1 MERNRTVYIDPDM
14 RDLAFDDEGMMRELY
29 GDETSAQCVR
39 LTLMAWK
46 ADFPLDES
54 HGTDYERILGQR
66 ISDLTNDSVDEVV
79 REAIFQEETVT
90 QIDSIA
96 HEVDGRH
103 IDIEFSGT
111 LSSGQTISME
121 VTQT

>member
-1 MERNRTVYIDPDM
+1 MERNRTVYIDPDT
-14 RDLAFDDEGMMRELY
+14 RDLAFDGEGMLRELY

-66 ISDLTNDSVDEVV
+66 LSDLTDDSVDEVI
-79 REAIFQEETVT
+79 RAAIFQEEDVT
-90 QIDSIA
+90 QVDSISHA
-96 HEVDGRH
+96 VDGRH
-103 IDIEFSGT
+103 MDIEFTGT